1 MKKKFI
7 LTKRK
12 EINLIFKFKK
22 NVRNYFFILYYAK
35 NNHFSHFKFALSIN
49 KKYGKSHE
57 RNLIKRRL
65 RMIIHNY
72 YSIIDYKSSFVLVIK
87 PSAKKLNFKELSEKF
102 LYLLKKSFLIYDN
115 IHNKEKKLQ

>member
-7 LTKRK
+7 LKKRK
-12 EINLIFKFKK
+12 EINFIFKLKK

-35 NNHFSHFKFALSIN
+35 NNNFDHFKFALSIN

-65 RMIIHNY
+65 RMIIYQNVY
-72 YSIIDYKSSFVLVIK
+72 LINNKASFVLFIK
-87 PSAKKLNFKELSEKF
+87 PSAKCLNFNDLSKQF
-102 LYLLKKSFLIYDN
+102 NNLLKKSFLIT
-115 IHNKEKKLQ
+115 E